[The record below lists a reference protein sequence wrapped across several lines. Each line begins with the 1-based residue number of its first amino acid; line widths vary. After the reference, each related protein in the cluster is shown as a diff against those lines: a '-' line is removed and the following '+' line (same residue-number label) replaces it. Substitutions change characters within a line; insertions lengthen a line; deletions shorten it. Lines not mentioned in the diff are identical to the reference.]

1 MIRSS
6 RSEERQ
12 STSHPPVTGSAA
24 ARRSEPG
31 HTAHGG
37 GPSAPTR
44 EQLLLRARQLEIEG
58 RSGMT
63 KEELQEA
70 IERAE
75 ACRLEAMS
83 LADLRDCAHAFDI
96 EGRSKMSREE
106 LVQAIR
112 RVKKPR

>member
-1 MIRSS
+1 MIRGCC
-6 RSEERQ
+6 SEDQ
-12 STSHPPVTGSAA
+12 QTPSHHAADASA
-24 ARRSEPG
+24 ARRSDPG
-31 HTAHGG
+31 HKAHKSGPTA
-37 GPSAPTR
+37 ATR

-63 KEELQEA
+63 KEELQTA

-83 LADLRDCAHAFDI
+83 LTDLRDCAHAFDI